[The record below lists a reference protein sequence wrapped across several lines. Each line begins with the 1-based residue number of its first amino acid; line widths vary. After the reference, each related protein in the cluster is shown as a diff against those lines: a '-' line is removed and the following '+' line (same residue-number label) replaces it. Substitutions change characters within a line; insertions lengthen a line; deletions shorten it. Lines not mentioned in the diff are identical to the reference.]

1 MSMKKS
7 NIIFGI
13 DMTDLLDNNKQST
26 LTNTLLN
33 DPRIEFTKS
42 FRIISEHV
50 NLLRDTAL
58 NSEEDKIIIYGHS
71 LNAMDYSYFQ
81 FSDQALKS
89 RGLKI
94 VVVFI
99 HKQFRFEIGLS
110 GVNRSNQKRFHDLL
124 AGQYGPFLPAENPE
138 RMDFILRAPLPENW
152 DMTDGDAMVS
162 ALKEKS
168 LDLIDWAERKME

>member
-1 MSMKKS
+1 MNFNAGLLESYKNLVQTTSLADSYREFVRLFRFLRAQLEKEMPDYQFQG
-7 NIIFGI
+7 NIV
-13 DMTDLLDNNKQST
+13 
-26 LTNTLLN
+26 
-33 DPRIEFTKS
+33 E
-42 FRIISEHV
+42 
-50 NLLRDTAL
+50 
-58 NSEEDKIIIYGHS
+58 
-71 LNAMDYSYFQ
+71 NAMDYSYFQ

-99 HKQFRFEIGLS
+99 HKQFRFEIWLS

-168 LDLIDWAERKME
+168 LALIDWAERKME